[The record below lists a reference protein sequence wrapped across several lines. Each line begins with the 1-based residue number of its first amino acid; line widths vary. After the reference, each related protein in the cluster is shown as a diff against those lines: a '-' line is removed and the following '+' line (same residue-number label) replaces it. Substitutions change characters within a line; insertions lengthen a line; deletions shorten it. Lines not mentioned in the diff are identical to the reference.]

1 MKVKNFPG
9 RKNTRRIA
17 ALDRLPADRPHSIAA
32 FSTDKERAALTR
44 VIVPEGTA
52 RRITKKSRIDR
63 AKEKKNN

>member
-17 ALDRLPADRPHSIAA
+17 ALDRINASNTVVTAA
-32 FSTDKERAALTR
+32 QARETAVLTR